1 MEKREIVYEHQGV
14 KLHGLACF
22 PEGDATRPA
31 VLVSHDWSGRNAMAE
46 RVAGELAG
54 HGYVG
59 FALDM
64 YGEGRVGRTTEER
77 AALMSAVRADRSVA
91 MGRIQAA
98 VQAVRELPRVDPKRV
113 GALGFCFGGA
123 CVLDLARSGADV
135 SGVVSLHGLLEA
147 PPPALRKPIT
157 ARVLVL
163 HGYRDPMAKPAQVLE
178 FADEMAAAG
187 ARWELHAY
195 GNSVHAFANPDANAP
210 AMGTV
215 YDAEVARRA
224 FRSMYDFF
232 GDVFQ

>member
-1 MEKREIVYEHQGV
+1 VEKREIVYEHAGV

-22 PEGDATRPA
+22 PVGDGKVPA

-46 RVAGELAG
+46 RVAGELAE
-54 HGYVG
+54 HGYLG

-64 YGEGRVGRTTEER
+64 YGAGRVGRTAEER
-77 AALMSAVRADRSVA
+77 ATLMTAVRADRGVM
-91 MGRIQAA
+91 MGRIGAA
-98 VQAVRELPRVDPKRV
+98 VAAVRQLPRVDAPRV

-135 SGVVSLHGLLEA
+135 RGVVSFHGLLDA
-147 PPPALRKPIT
+147 PPVALRKPIS

-163 HGYRDPMAKPAQVLE
+163 HGYRDPLAKPAQVLE

-187 ARWELHAY
+187 AQWELHAY
-195 GNSVHAFANPDANAP
+195 GNSVHSFSNPAANDP
-210 AMGTV
+210 ALAL
-215 YDAEVARRA
+215 YDAAVARRA